1 MYQRRELLDGL
12 SQTIFSSNM
21 VLETFMDRY
30 SPNKNS
36 YRNQSSRHFQFLRQ
50 INVESMVSGN
60 DKGPSNPRIYSG
72 ISVYMMWTR
81 LENEAELEFLNTI
94 DLLISVLIESKVK
107 TIWILKRFQNQMECH
122 CSVLDSVRSQFWSG
136 SKPNWSFTW
145 NHSLPE
151 AFSKAKSS
159 RGLLKLSS
167 WSFWTH
173 FTVNIVD
180 GGARD
185 SPIFS
190 FWPLATR
197 HKDTFSYDFITCT
210 ICYVMWKF

>member
-1 MYQRRELLDGL
+1 MY
-12 SQTIFSSNM
+12 
-21 VLETFMDRY
+21 
-30 SPNKNS
+30 PK
-36 YRNQSSRHFQFLRQ
+36 
-50 INVESMVSGN
+50 
-60 DKGPSNPRIYSG
+60 
-72 ISVYMMWTR
+72 ISWIMNHY
-81 LENEAELEFLNTI
+81 EAELE
-94 DLLISVLIESKVK
+94 LLIANNLFSSALIESKVK

-122 CSVLDSVRSQFWSG
+122 CSVLVFVIDSVRSQFWSG

-180 GGARD
+180 GGASD
-185 SPIFS
+185 SPMFS

-197 HKDTFSYDFITCT
+197 HKDTLSYYFITNT

>member
-1 MYQRRELLDGL
+1 M
-12 SQTIFSSNM
+12 
-21 VLETFMDRY
+21 
-30 SPNKNS
+30 
-36 YRNQSSRHFQFLRQ
+36 
-50 INVESMVSGN
+50 
-60 DKGPSNPRIYSG
+60 
-72 ISVYMMWTR
+72 
-81 LENEAELEFLNTI
+81 
-94 DLLISVLIESKVK
+94 
-107 TIWILKRFQNQMECH
+107 IWILKRFQNQMECH
-122 CSVLDSVRSQFWSG
+122 CFVLVFVIDSVRSQFWSG

-185 SPIFS
+185 SLILNI
-190 FWPLATR
+190 WPLTTR
-197 HKDTFSYDFITCT
+197 LWAIISYDFIYNA
-210 ICYVMWKF
+210 IYYVKVLLRPKYEMREYLVYRDNSSIWNFKDLRIYSRC